1 MDTKGTI
8 NRRIWGLALPAT
20 AGNISVPLLGLCDTA
35 IAGHLGDE
43 AFLAAIAAGGMMMN
57 VMVWLCGFLR
67 MATVGI
73 TAAAHGAGNHRGG
86 VTALW
91 RATLLGAA
99 IGVGVWIVQYPLLQ
113 LLLWLI
119 APSGEVAVL
128 AARYFSICCWGMPA
142 VLAVMGISGW
152 LIGMQNTLYPML
164 ISVIVNALNVAFSL
178 LAVFGFKAGFEGVAF
193 GTLAANACAVP
204 VALVFVRRVGRKSG
218 VLSSGRP
225 SLSEIVRGAGLRKF
239 FSMSSELFVRSA
251 CIMGVSMTVTAVGA
265 RLGDTVLA
273 ANALLMQFFIFYSYF
288 MDGLAYAGEA
298 LCGNRAGAADRRG
311 LNLVVRRLLMWGGVL
326 TAVFTAAYLLGFGAI
341 LRLLTDSSVVIEFAM
356 GMRWFIVLMPLI
368 SGWAFIFDG
377 VYVGLSGTRRM
388 LFTTMAAT
396 AVFAAVIILIP
407 DGGNHALWSAFLT
420 YLAIRGLG
428 LALQY
433 PRIATKV

>member
-1 MDTKGTI
+1 MKLKEIDR
-8 NRRIWGLALPAT
+8 NIWRLALPAT
-20 AGNISVPLLGLCDTA
+20 AGNISVPLLGLSDTA
-35 IAGHLGDE
+35 ISGHLGNE
-43 AFLAAIAAGGMMMN
+43 AYLAAIAAGGMMMN

-73 TAAAHGAGNHRGG
+73 TAAAHGAGDGRAG

-91 RATLLGAA
+91 RATLLGCA

-113 LLLWLI
+113 LLLLLI

-128 AARYFSICCWGMPA
+128 AARYFSICCWGLPA
-142 VLAVMGISGW
+142 VLAVMGVSGW

-164 ISVIVNALNVAFSL
+164 ISVIVNALNVVFSL
-178 LAVFGFKAGFEGVAF
+178 VAVFGMHAGFEGVAF

-204 VALVFVRRVGRKSG
+204 VALFFVRRVRVKFGLSG
-218 VLSSGRP
+218 GQRVTFA
-225 SLSEIVRGAGLRKF
+225 EIVKGDGLRRF

-251 CIMGVSMTVTAVGA
+251 CIMGVSMTVTAIGA

-311 LNLVVRRLLMWGGVL
+311 LNRVVRRLLVWGGSL
-326 TAVFTAAYLLGFGAI
+326 TLLFTVACLAGYSRFLG
-341 LRLLTDSSVVIEFAM
+341 LLTDSESVISFAQ
-356 GMRWFIVLMPLI
+356 GMKWFIVVMPLI
-368 SGWAFIFDG
+368 SGWAFVFDG
-377 VYVGLSGTRRM
+377 VYVGLSATRRM
-388 LFTTMAAT
+388 LYTTMAAT
-396 AVFAAVIILIP
+396 AVFAVVIFLFP
-407 DGGNHALWSAFLT
+407 QGGNPALWGAFLT
-420 YLAIRGLG
+420 YLAIRGIG
-428 LALQY
+428 LAAQY
-433 PRIATKV
+433 PSVASAIK